1 MGMKADRLPAEY
13 VGVVSEATLKTEHLL
28 EAFTTFL
35 LYVRK
40 KVRLTE
46 SQENALMVSMLIM
59 DTHPNCFGFYGDENL
74 SESVREEADYL
85 IEDLWDI
92 LDSIAPKGTYF
103 GAIEGDGA
111 CYGFWALPLCD
122 SCRAECNIP
131 ESEYMPHE
139 SYCALCGIELEAEE
153 W

>member
-1 MGMKADRLPAEY
+1 MKTERLPADY
-13 VGVVSEATLKTEHLL
+13 VGYVVSEATLKTEHLL
-28 EAFTTFL
+28 EAFTAFL
-35 LYVRK
+35 LDVRK

-46 SQENALMVSMLIM
+46 SQENALIEAMLIM

-74 SESVREEADYL
+74 PESVREEADYL

-103 GAIEGDGA
+103 GALEGDGA
-111 CYGFWALPLCD
+111 CCGFWALPL
-122 SCRAECNIP
+122 E
-131 ESEYMPHE
+131 
-139 SYCALCGIELEAEE
+139 EAEI